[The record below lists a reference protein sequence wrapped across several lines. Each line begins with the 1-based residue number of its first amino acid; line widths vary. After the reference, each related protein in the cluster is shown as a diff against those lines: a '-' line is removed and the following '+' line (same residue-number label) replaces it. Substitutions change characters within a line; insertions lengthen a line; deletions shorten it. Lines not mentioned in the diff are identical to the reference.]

1 MVPGT
6 SLSHTVAPRVRRP
19 LTDRVSRGLLAPA
32 LVAAAPVDLSSALE
46 GSGLVMIETRADA
59 IKAFQPEPPTEPVQ
73 PVRRRRAAAVVVDE
87 PLIQVETGRK

>member
-1 MVPGT
+1 MPAALAPAETAPAVEAAEA
-6 SLSHTVAPRVRRP
+6 VAPE
-19 LTDRVSRGLLAPA
+19 APA

-59 IKAFQPEPPTEPVQ
+59 MKAFQPEPPTEPVQ
-73 PVRRRRAAAVVVDE
+73 PVRRRRAVAVVVDE